1 MILEFNFNLENYE
14 NNSYEWIIINSCE
27 KYEEASV
34 NNFVVAK
41 EQLNPQI
48 TEFINFNEAA
58 IFDLRCDPIK

>member
-1 MILEFNFNLENYE
+1 MRK
-14 NNSYEWIIINSCE
+14 

-58 IFDLRCDPIK
+58 IFDLWCDPIK